1 MTRINDA
8 NKRCDQR
15 HPGCPRSVTSL
26 HEASVEARLEMMAAR
41 AAIRPQCRPTRLH
54 RPWPKTRNLQRQSY
68 PPPLSGFCQAGPC
81 DPSAQPV
88 PPPGLQAKPGAAH
101 RRGPPPPD
109 LTPTKLSA
117 SSTGSAPSSSLAA
130 EPAGAAEPAD
140 IYMIHLE
147 LLTRFSSP
155 TLNALV
161 ERMPLPLFWLVCC
174 VCEWVDVVVS
184 VFTRPTP
191 PASSTAGPGRRLSIL
206 AVPAHRGHRPT
217 GNAGRAGAA
226 GADTACFFWPLDF
239 QRRQRHGFAGL
250 RDSFRP

>member
-88 PPPGLQAKPGAAH
+88 PPPGLQAEPGAAH
-101 RRGPPPPD
+101 RRG
-109 LTPTKLSA
+109 LGLARPTVPRQNSR
-117 SSTGSAPSSSLAA
+117 LAA
-130 EPAGAAEPAD
+130 
-140 IYMIHLE
+140 HLE